1 MKIVDTDNFDGDYP
15 NERDIAV
22 GIKRR
27 DHANVMCAA
36 LNYWAG
42 VNSPRYYKVVEDD
55 YVNVPGFI
63 P

>member
-1 MKIVDTDNFDGDYP
+1 MKIIDTDNFDGDYP

-22 GIKRR
+22 GIERR
-27 DHANVMCAA
+27 DHAAIMCQA
-36 LNYWAG
+36 LNDWAG